1 MCIFILLFIRQ
12 NVLFN
17 LYYIYFQF
25 SSNTFIDFIPKS
37 NYIIE
42 TEKQLNIKNQEITKL
57 TKELD
62 IEKQKNKNLT
72 KELDLEKQKNI
83 NLNNQLDIEKQK
95 NINLT
100 KELDIEKQKNINLNN
115 ELDKYK
121 NQVEQLNIEINSLKK
136 TLDSKNLEI
145 QNLANYYNNE
155 LKKKSQSTSNLEFCK
170 PGEKI
175 MAVNFISTD
184 ENVNL
189 ALPCKNTDIFSRLE
203 EQLFNEYPDYKNV
216 NTYFTVDGNT
226 IESNKTMEENNIKN
240 SNVIL
245 LNIYEYKIDGNK
257 NNLKKF
263 NKYY

>member
-1 MCIFILLFIRQ
+1 MYIKFFYFQKCVIFFNYSIIQ

-25 SSNTFIDFIPKS
+25 SSNTFIDFIPNS
-37 NYIIE
+37 NYIL
-42 TEKQLNIKNQEITKL
+42 QLNIKNQEITKL
-57 TKELD
+57 TKE
-62 IEKQKNKNLT
+62 
-72 KELDLEKQKNI
+72 
-83 NLNNQLDIEKQK
+83 LDIEKQK

-115 ELDKYK
+115 QLDKYK
-121 NQVEQLNIEINSLKK
+121 NQVEQLNIEINSLKT

-155 LKKKSQSTSNLEFCK
+155 LKKKSQSTSNLECCK

-189 ALPCKNTDIFSRLE
+189 ALPCKNTDIFARLE
-203 EQLFNEYPDYKNV
+203 EQLFNEYPQYKNV
-216 NTYFTVDGNT
+216 NTYFTVCGK
-226 IESNKTMEENNIKN
+226 IIK
-240 SNVIL
+240 
-245 LNIYEYKIDGNK
+245 K
-257 NNLKKF
+257 
-263 NKYY
+263 